1 MFEAAAASR
10 WGGGCGNR
18 GIVTR
23 YPCSPANIFL
33 NRKAMGMANCDLPD
47 QIARLEVDIEQLAE
61 TLERCRKAMLVAKVA
76 IGAGAIWI
84 LAYAIGVVMFGPATM
99 IGAIAAVI
107 GGVVLYGSNASTSKE
122 AAAAMKDAQR
132 LRGELIDKVDLRT
145 VDGSAI
151 NSFSE

>member
-1 MFEAAAASR
+1 
-10 WGGGCGNR
+10 
-18 GIVTR
+18 
-23 YPCSPANIFL
+23 
-33 NRKAMGMANCDLPD
+33 MGMANCDLPD

-99 IGAIAAVI
+99 IGAIAAVV

-122 AAAAMKDAQR
+122 AAAAMADAER
-132 LRGELIDKVDLRT
+132 LRAGLIDKLDPQT
-145 VDGSAI
+145 VGARAR
-151 NSFSE
+151 NQLLQ